1 MQKLYP
7 AEVQSLN
14 SCVISG
20 GGRTL
25 SQGGG
30 RRPRVSWLRHWGL
43 ELPVTKR
50 KCRTEMFTTP

>member
-30 RRPRVSWLRHWGL
+30 ASPLGLLVTSLGSRNSGHEAQVSH
-43 ELPVTKR
+43 
-50 KCRTEMFTTP
+50 